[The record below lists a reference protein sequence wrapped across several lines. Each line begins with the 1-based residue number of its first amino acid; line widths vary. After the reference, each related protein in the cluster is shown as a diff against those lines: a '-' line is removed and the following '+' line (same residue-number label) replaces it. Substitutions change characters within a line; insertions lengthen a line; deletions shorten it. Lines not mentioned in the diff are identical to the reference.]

1 MWRRS
6 DYMKIDGAPP
16 LRKRGP
22 LSRKSP
28 GPSMPFVWWQF
39 PAGDDSNEAV
49 RFAAAKA
56 VYRDRLSVRF
66 GLAMDGGVP
75 PLV

>member
-6 DYMKIDGAPP
+6 DYMKRRPAVEEAWAIIEEIT
-16 LRKRGP
+16 
-22 LSRKSP
+22 

-39 PAGDDSNEAV
+39 PAGDDSDEAV